1 MKIKEL
7 NPSIQPIVQPGKGKS
22 ESPNGLDF
30 QKLLGEASDQ
40 LKASAQ
46 GPSPSGPG
54 EMARASAPSIAPA
67 SLLGFKD
74 QEDIPRIRSQSLNAV
89 EDTLTVLS
97 KYQEA
102 LSNPETSLKEIDPFI
117 KALTKEADGLN
128 RLYDKLPS
136 TDPLHSILNEIGILA
151 AVEIEKFRRGDYL

>member
-22 ESPNGLDF
+22 ESIKGLDF
-30 QKLLGEASDQ
+30 QKILGEASEQ
-40 LKASAQ
+40 LNAAAPGSSAF
-46 GPSPSGPG
+46 GL
-54 EMARASAPSIAPA
+54 EKMARISAPSISSA
-67 SLLGFKD
+67 SLLSLMD
-74 QEDIPRIRSQSLNAV
+74 QEDIPRIRSQSLKAI
-89 EDTLTVLS
+89 EDTLTILG

-102 LSNPETSLKEIDPFI
+102 LSNPETSLKKIDPFI
-117 KALTKEADGLN
+117 KTLTKEADGLN

-136 TDPLHSILNEIGILA
+136 ADPLRNLLNEAGILS